1 MGKRLG
7 GKAVGTADWNGP
19 KGYSILLSS
28 KPGARVSP
36 RQQLPGDWLYIGL
49 LTGGGEQ
56 IPFHGFFFL
65 SPLLTK
71 LFCLGL
77 LCLVGCWFFFVFVV
91 LVFFLLLL
99 FQFFTETLQK

>member
-19 KGYSILLSS
+19 NAILHAILLSS

-56 IPFHGFFFL
+56 IPFHGFFFFI
-65 SPLLTK
+65 P
-71 LFCLGL
+71 
-77 LCLVGCWFFFVFVV
+77 
-91 LVFFLLLL
+91 
-99 FQFFTETLQK
+99 FTY